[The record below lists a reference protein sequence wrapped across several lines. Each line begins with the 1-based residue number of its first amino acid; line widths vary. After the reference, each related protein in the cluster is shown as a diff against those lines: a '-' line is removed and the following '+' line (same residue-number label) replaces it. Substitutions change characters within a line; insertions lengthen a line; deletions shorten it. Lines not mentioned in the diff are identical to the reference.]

1 MERQKKLDYN
11 IMLIGFMG
19 VGKST
24 ISARLQ
30 ELLPVETVE
39 MDALIAQKAGMT
51 IAEIFDRY
59 GEEHFRDMETE
70 MIKELGNQK
79 NLLVSCGGG
88 AVLRDEN
95 VRLMKEGGTIVL
107 LTASPETIYER
118 VKDSTERPILNAD
131 MSVSHIGELM
141 ASRRDKYERAADLVI
156 STDGKNVDEICA
168 EVIKKLPGTAE

>member
-1 MERQKKLDYN
+1 MERRDKLDYN

-24 ISARLQ
+24 ISARLK
-30 ELLPVETVE
+30 ELLPVEYVE
-39 MDALIAQKAGMT
+39 MDALIAGKAGMT
-51 IAEIFDRY
+51 IADIFERY
-59 GEEHFRDMETE
+59 GEEYFRDLETG

-95 VRLMKEGGTIVL
+95 VRLMKEGGKIVL

-118 VKDSTERPILNAD
+118 VKDSKERPILNAD
-131 MSVSHIGELM
+131 MSVSHIEELM
-141 ASRRDKYERAADLVI
+141 ERRREKYERAADLVV
-156 STDGKNVDEICA
+156 STDGKNVDEICM
-168 EVIKKLPGTAE
+168 EVISMLPGAAD